1 MQDGLHGGP
10 PLYHISVMYELFPVG
25 PGDGGFGCVAG
36 SHLPGARIGPD
47 RSSPLGAGHVPWGR
61 PPWTPEVDRCVTR
74 VEGQPGQAIIF
85 TERLVHTTL
94 PWTGRGERR
103 SLFLKYCPYGLHYTD
118 QRYDTTLPGLS
129 EEQRQI
135 MSYPDGDVF
144 LNEARNK
151 KSPYYVPGKVLGQWE
166 PLPAATMPRL

>member
-74 VEGQPGQAIIF
+74 VEGQPWQAIIF

-94 PWTGRGERR
+94 PWTGRGEV
-103 SLFLKYCPYGLHYTD
+103 SLLGVPPHARHEDMINIAWTVATKN
-118 QRYDTTLPGLS
+118 TTSSDL
-129 EEQRQI
+129 
-135 MSYPDGDVF
+135 DGVHDC
-144 LNEARNK
+144 
-151 KSPYYVPGKVLGQWE
+151 LGSMF
-166 PLPAATMPRL
+166 PKA